1 VTVRRTLLQVVF
13 LAVGASAC
21 GTLVAAEPS
30 RRPNILHI
38 HADDHRADGLHALG
52 TKPLVT
58 PHLDA
63 LVARGTTFTRCYT
76 MGSMIGAVCTPSRTM
91 MLTGRSWQRIPGAP
105 AAAANAADPATFL
118 PKVLA
123 AAGYQTWHMGKP
135 GNAFTA
141 GIRAF
146 ETNIED
152 AGHGAVPGTDRAHA
166 SSRLADRT
174 IDFLEQRTK
183 GSESRPFY
191 IYLAPPVPHDPR
203 SAEPRFH
210 AMYDPEK
217 IPLPAAFLPQHPFDN
232 GEMLVRDEKL
242 APWPRTS
249 ADTRRQLADYYA
261 CITGLDHHVGRI
273 LAALEASGQLENTIV
288 IFSADNGLS
297 MGEHGLF
304 GKQNLYEFGGMHVP
318 LVVAGPGIPQRRSDA
333 LVYLTDLF
341 STLVD
346 YAGAHAPDGVEGRSL
361 RPVVEGRAAGVR
373 DVLVTAYR
381 DCMRAI
387 SDGRWKL
394 IRYPLV
400 DRTQLFDLSTDPHE
414 LVDLAGR
421 PEHAATVAK
430 LMARLEREMTTLAD
444 PHLLRVERPQPADWR
459 PPSLDDHRGK
469 VRTGTWTERWPDAAG
484 VMESR
489 SVTAEVWT
497 EAMQAA
503 LDRDGLLHI
512 PARAEPYYIDG
523 PLVMTSF
530 ARLTADPQ
538 AEIRLVPGTNTC
550 MVRNAGLV
558 GFSDRPVP
566 AGTKPDA
573 HIEIEGGIWTTLA
586 TSRQE
591 SNGNLRGASAKADP
605 VHGTHGVILL
615 HNVRDV
621 AVRNVTVR
629 QSRPFAV
636 HLGNVRDFV
645 VEGVSLDR
653 HGRDGVHVSG
663 PASDGAIRRVSGDSQ
678 DDPVAFTAWDWKNYA
693 PSYGPIHDVLVED
706 VTGAAEGKDAHNI
719 AIRLLPGVKRFADG
733 TLLDCP
739 IRDITLRRITDIQEY
754 KFYDQPNLELGRDVD
769 ASESVGRLENIRLE
783 GLVFNRPGAIEVH
796 ADTSGLAI
804 DGVEVR
810 FAPAA
815 DWRLVRL
822 GPKSQTYKHTP
833 ADPATWTEIF
843 SPDRDC
849 TIRGLEITGVR
860 DAAGRD
866 LPGDR
871 LVEVI
876 EQRPNPDYP
885 RTLPRGGTGRAIWV
899 R

>member
-1 VTVRRTLLQVVF
+1 MARPPVAVILLVV
-13 LAVGASAC
+13 ACAGAS
-21 GTLVAAEPS
+21 GFPAAAAAPA
-30 RRPNILHI
+30 RPNILHI

-52 TKPLVT
+52 TAPLVT

-63 LVARGTTFTRCYT
+63 LVARGTTFSRCYT

-91 MLTGRSWQRIPGAP
+91 MLTGRSWQRIPGAA
-105 AAAANAADPATFL
+105 AAAANAADSATFL
-118 PKVLA
+118 PRVLA

-146 ETNIED
+146 ETNVED
-152 AGHGAVPGTDRAHA
+152 AGHGALPDTDRAHA
-166 SSRLADRT
+166 SRRLADRT
-174 IDFLEQRTK
+174 IEFLERRAK
-183 GSESRPFY
+183 EGESRPFY
-191 IYLAPPVPHDPR
+191 VYLAPPVPHDPR

-210 AMYDPEK
+210 ALYDPDT

-242 APWPRTS
+242 APWPRTP
-249 ADTRRQLADYYA
+249 ADTRRQLADSYA

-273 LAALEASGQLENTIV
+273 LAALEAAGQMENTIV
-288 IFSADNGLS
+288 VFSGDNGLS
-297 MGEHGLF
+297 LGEHGLF

-318 LVVAGPGIPQRRSDA
+318 LVVAGPGIPAGSSDA
-333 LVYLTDLF
+333 LVYLMDLF
-341 STLVD
+341 PTLVD
-346 YAGAHAPDGVEGRSL
+346 YAGATLPDGVEGRSL

-373 DVLVTAYR
+373 DVLTTAYR

-387 SDGRWKL
+387 RDDRWKL

-400 DRTQLFDLSTDPHE
+400 DRTQLFDLAADPHE
-414 LVDLAGR
+414 IVDLADR
-421 PEHAATVAK
+421 PEQAATVAR
-430 LMARLEREMTTLAD
+430 LLALLEREMTALAD
-444 PHLLRVERPQPADWR
+444 PYPLRVDHPQPADWR

-469 VRTGTWTERWPDAAG
+469 LRTRTWTERWPGAAG
-484 VMESR
+484 DMETR
-489 SVTAEVWT
+489 TVTAEIWT

-503 LDRDGLLHI
+503 LDRDGILHI
-512 PARAEPYYIDG
+512 PARAEPYSIDG
-523 PLVMTSF
+523 PLVMKSF
-530 ARLTADPQ
+530 TRLSADPA

-550 MVRNAGLV
+550 MVRNAGLA
-558 GFSDRPVP
+558 GFPDRPVP
-566 AGTKPDA
+566 AGTKPDT

-591 SNGNLRGASAKADP
+591 ANGNLRGASAKSDP
-605 VHGTHGVILL
+605 VPGTHGVILL
-615 HNVRDV
+615 HNVRGV
-621 AVRNVTVR
+621 GVRNVTVR

-636 HLGNVRDFV
+636 HLGNVQDFV
-645 VEGVSLDR
+645 VEGLALDR
-653 HGRDGVHVSG
+653 HGRDGVHVDG
-663 PASDGAIRRVSGDSQ
+663 PATDGAIRRVGGDSH
-678 DDPVAFTAWDWKNYA
+678 DDPVSLTAWDWRQY
-693 PSYGPIHDVLVED
+693 SVSFGPISGIVVED
-706 VTGAAEGKDAHNI
+706 VAGAPDEKQSTD

-739 IRDITLRRITDIQEY
+739 ISDVTLRRIADIREY
-754 KFYDQPNLELGRDVD
+754 KLYDQPNLELGRDVD
-769 ASESVGRLENIRLE
+769 SSAAVGRLANIRLE
-783 GLVFNRPGAIEVH
+783 SLVFNRPGTIEVH
-796 ADTSGLAI
+796 ADTTGLVI

-815 DWRLVRL
+815 DWRLVKL
-822 GPKSQTYKHTP
+822 GPKSQTYKHKP

-849 TIRGLEITGVR
+849 TVHGLEIAGVR

-866 LPGDR
+866 LPADR

-885 RTLPRGGTGRAIWV
+885 RTTPRGGTGRGIWE

>member
-1 VTVRRTLLQVVF
+1 MPRTVAVFSLL
-13 LAVGASAC
+13 AACSAAWP
-21 GTLVAAEPS
+21 AAAAAP
-30 RRPNILHI
+30 RPNILHI

-52 TKPLVT
+52 TAPLVT
-58 PHLDA
+58 PHLDG

-91 MLTGRSWQRIPGAP
+91 LLTGRSWQRIPGAP
-105 AAAANAADPATFL
+105 AATANAADPATFL
-118 PKVLA
+118 PRVLA
-123 AAGYQTWHMGKP
+123 AAGYRTWHMGKP

-146 ETNIED
+146 ETSIED
-152 AGHGAVPGTDRAHA
+152 AGHGAVPGSDRAHA
-166 SSRLADRT
+166 PERLADRT
-174 IDFLEQRTK
+174 IAFLEQRAKEGDT
-183 GSESRPFY
+183 RPFY
-191 IYLAPPVPHDPR
+191 VYLAPPVPHDPR
-203 SAEPRFH
+203 EAEPRFH
-210 AMYDPEK
+210 AFYDPEK
-217 IPLPAAFLPQHPFDN
+217 IPLPAAFLPRHPFDN
-232 GEMLVRDEKL
+232 GELLVRDEKL
-242 APWPRTS
+242 APWPRTP

-273 LAALEASGQLENTIV
+273 LAALEASGELHRTIV
-288 IFSADNGLS
+288 IFSGDNGLS
-297 MGEHGLF
+297 MGDHGLF

-318 LVVAGPGIPQRRSDA
+318 LVVAGPGIPAGRSEA
-333 LVYLTDLF
+333 LVYLMDLF
-341 STLVD
+341 PTLVD
-346 YAGAHAPDGVEGRSL
+346 YAGAKSPAGVEGRSL

-387 SDGRWKL
+387 RDDRWKL
-394 IRYPLV
+394 IRHPLV
-400 DRTQLFDLSTDPHE
+400 DRTQLFDLAADPHE
-414 LVDLAGR
+414 LVDLAAL
-421 PEHAATVAK
+421 PEHAATVAR
-430 LMARLEREMTTLAD
+430 LMGRLEAEMKGLAD
-444 PHLLRVERPQPADWR
+444 PHPLRVERPRPAEWR
-459 PPSLDDHRGK
+459 PPSLDDHREL

-484 VMESR
+484 GIETRTVS
-489 SVTAEVWT
+489 AEVWT

-503 LDRDGLLHI
+503 LDRDRMLHI
-512 PARAEPYYIDG
+512 PARDRPYYTDA
-523 PLVMTSF
+523 PLVMKSGSKI
-530 ARLTADPQ
+530 TADPA

-566 AGTKPDA
+566 AAGPAGPKPDT
-573 HIEIEGGIWTTLA
+573 HIEIAGGIWTTLA
-586 TSRQE
+586 TSGRE
-591 SNGNLRGASAKADP
+591 SNGNLRGGSAKIEP
-605 VHGTHGVILL
+605 VPGTHGVILL
-615 HNVRDV
+615 HNVRN
-621 AVRNVTVR
+621 VRVRDVTVR

-645 VEGVSLDR
+645 VDGLALDR

-678 DDPVAFTAWDWKNYA
+678 DDPVSFTAWDWKNYA
-693 PSYGPIHDVLVED
+693 PSYGPIEDVLVED
-706 VTGAAEGKDAHNI
+706 VTGAADGKDAHNI

-733 TLLDCP
+733 AVVDCP
-739 IRDITLRRITDIQEY
+739 IRDVTLRRITDIREY

-769 ASESVGRLENIRLE
+769 SSAAVGRLENIRLE
-783 GLVFNRPGAIEVH
+783 GLVFNRPGTIEVH
-796 ADTSGLAI
+796 ADTDGLVI
-804 DGVEVR
+804 EGVDLR

-822 GPKSQTYKHTP
+822 GPKSQTYRRKP
-833 ADPATWTEIF
+833 DDPATWTEIF

-849 TIRGLEITGVR
+849 TIRGLAITGVR

-866 LPGDR
+866 LPAEG

-885 RTLPRGGTGRAIWV
+885 RTLPRGGTGRATWV